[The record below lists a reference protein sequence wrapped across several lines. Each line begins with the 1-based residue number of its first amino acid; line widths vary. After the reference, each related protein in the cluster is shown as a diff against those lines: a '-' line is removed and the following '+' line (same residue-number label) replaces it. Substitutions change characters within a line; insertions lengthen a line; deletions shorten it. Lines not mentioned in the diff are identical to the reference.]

1 MAKLEITIGVIVHAT
16 EDLVKFF
23 ESFNEMFGLEEENFS
38 TSHVTGHFENPITML
53 KAKISKKPAREF
65 LEKFLAE
72 LSENQ
77 KKEIIHEIE
86 ERTENSTL
94 HIRLDKQEFIQGRI
108 AFMEKEA
115 IILKIH
121 TPIYNKKDTVKVFSE
136 IFQQVN

>member
-16 EDLVKFF
+16 EDVVKFF
-23 ESFNEMFGLEEENFS
+23 ESFNEMFGLEEEVFS
-38 TSHVTGHFENPITML
+38 VSHVTGHFENPITMI

-65 LEKFLAE
+65 LEKFLAK

-94 HIRLDKQEFIQGRI
+94 HIRLDKQEFIQGKI